1 MPSCAPS
8 DQDLQERERPLADRC
23 KAYLPQQQS
32 PAIGMVRVATNEHI
46 MLRVQMV
53 VVVMSLTTVV
63 VVMKVVMMVVVV
75 MKVVMKVV
83 VMRVMGSWVI
93 RGRTTGRR
101 ASRA

>member
-1 MPSCAPS
+1 M
-8 DQDLQERERPLADRC
+8 
-23 KAYLPQQQS
+23 
-32 PAIGMVRVATNEHI
+32 ATNEQI

-53 VVVMSLTTVV
+53 VVVMSL
-63 VVMKVVMMVVVV
+63 MMVVIV
-75 MKVVMKVV
+75 MNLVMKVV